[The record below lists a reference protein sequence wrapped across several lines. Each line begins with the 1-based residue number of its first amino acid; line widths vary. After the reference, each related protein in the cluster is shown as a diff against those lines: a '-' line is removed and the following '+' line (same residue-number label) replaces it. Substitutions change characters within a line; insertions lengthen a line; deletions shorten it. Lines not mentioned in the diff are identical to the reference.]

1 MRQPAQNHA
10 PPTTKKRLALR
21 ELEPLTGTLLAVLF
35 ALMLPGIA
43 GEKASLLQR
52 ATELGVELDQST
64 GNTETNRTSLAD
76 DAAAIGE
83 HQHVKPF
90 LHLDNAQR
98 VLHRDTGG
106 FGGEVGLKRAAI

>member
-1 MRQPAQNHA
+1 
-10 PPTTKKRLALR
+10 
-21 ELEPLTGTLLAVLF
+21 
-35 ALMLPGIA
+35 MLPGIA

-83 HQHVKPF
+83 HKHVEPF
-90 LHLDNAQR
+90 LHLDYTQR

-106 FGGEVGLKRAAI
+106 FGGEVVLKRSAIYGNLSRPRPQENTRDASFAAPGSQILLNFS